1 MLEVNMISFADEFVK
16 LAKDKKN
23 KKGSLGKALA
33 IGAGAGLGINVLKG
47 LAEKS
52 IEPAV
57 QKRVKKILRSKSK
70 GKIVKWLARKA
81 PWPIARGITGAG
93 ASVGYTLATLKA
105 VQTATGN

>member
-1 MLEVNMISFADEFVK
+1 MLAISLTSFSDEVVK
-16 LAKDKKN
+16 LAKEKKK
-23 KKGSLGKALA
+23 KKGSIGKAVA
-33 IGAGAGLGINVLKG
+33 IGAGAGLGINVRKG

-57 QKRVKKILRSKSK
+57 QKRVKKVLRSKK
-70 GKIVKWLARKA
+70 RGKVIKWLARKA
-81 PWPIARGITGAG
+81 PWPVARGVTGAA